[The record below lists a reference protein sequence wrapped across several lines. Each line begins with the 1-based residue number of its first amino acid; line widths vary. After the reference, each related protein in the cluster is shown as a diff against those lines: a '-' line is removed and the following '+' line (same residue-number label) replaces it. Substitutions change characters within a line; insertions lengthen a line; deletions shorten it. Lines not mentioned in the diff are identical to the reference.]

1 MIGDRLA
8 KGESPEEIV
17 DSFVQR
23 ETKSMKNTQIPK
35 GFKANSTE
43 KKEKPVEKPEEIQ
56 FPISS
61 EAEQKLA
68 QYMKQYQVSAHI
80 QDTAAKTRDSDFK
93 SKGKADLIKAYEA
106 QGKHTGPITG
116 GEKGDRSIKHEV
128 DKGKPPTDLEILQ
141 NPHLA
146 VNPTEFQI
154 AMLDLADTEKT
165 HLRYEMLRE
174 EKIERKYQKIREKI
188 QEKREIRDKYKE
200 FKLDLH
206 KEDAMDRLPDAMQM
220 STQSNAQ
227 AILSEILNS
236 QKMGIQAGIL
246 QGCFISVLR
255 VQSNAAM
262 SVLTVFYTVLKP
274 EIEQKPGFS
283 EEKKQLRESVRRKL
297 IHSKGFIASQLVHQ
311 MGLKFA
317 PELRF
322 IPYVVG
328 APAKQ
333 VVDPDVLKEVEGNSE
348 LIWQLAEMEDQKLM
362 TPRTPG
368 KYVVKRVRDM
378 KARPKGQKDS

>member
-1 MIGDRLA
+1 
-8 KGESPEEIV
+8 
-17 DSFVQR
+17 
-23 ETKSMKNTQIPK
+23 
-35 GFKANSTE
+35 
-43 KKEKPVEKPEEIQ
+43 
-56 FPISS
+56 
-61 EAEQKLA
+61 
-68 QYMKQYQVSAHI
+68 
-80 QDTAAKTRDSDFK
+80 
-93 SKGKADLIKAYEA
+93 
-106 QGKHTGPITG
+106 
-116 GEKGDRSIKHEV
+116 V

-141 NPHLA
+141 NPELA
-146 VNPTEFQI
+146 VDPTEFQTVI
-154 AMLDLADTEKT
+154 LDLAESEKT
-165 HLRYEMLRE
+165 HMRYEMLRE
-174 EKIERKYQKIREKI
+174 EKLERKYKKIREKI

-206 KEDAMDRLPDAMQM
+206 KEDAIDRPPDAVQM

-227 AILSEILNS
+227 TILSEILNS
-236 QKMGIQAGIL
+236 PKMGIQVGIL

-262 SVLTVFYTVLKP
+262 SVLTVFYTVIKP
-274 EIEQKPGFS
+274 EIERKPGFS

-297 IHSKGFIASQLVHQ
+297 IHSKGFIASQLVRQ

-333 VVDPDVLKEVEGNSE
+333 VVDPEVLKEVEGNSE

-362 TPRTPG
+362 TPRMPG
-368 KYVVKRVRDM
+368 KYVGKRVRDM
-378 KARPKGQKDS
+378 KAKPKVQKDS